1 MRYIVTTLILI
12 FAAAVVQG
20 QSDKP
25 VSFLGA
31 KSTFTSGE
39 ATISKRL
46 ENKFRRD
53 AARLVLRM
61 DAEKEDLRYGNIN
74 IGQSR
79 IDLFYDMLTKVY
91 KQDETARSIAKCNVH
106 TFPNVSIDYFV
117 VVYKKDTPW
126 ADPLKDDIAETD
138 NAKFNNLLEMH
149 DLSIVEHQKWTD
161 TQDAIT
167 IRSRNPLNITALAN
181 EFRNIEGVQDI
192 DMGLPEIMGND
203 IEIRRTSTGFRLDYI
218 LKVGGGIGGEALQTH
233 TWSWSIDDSGNVK
246 FIEEKGAPVPEW
258 MRCQLYPSSNI

>member
-1 MRYIVTTLILI
+1 MRYIVTTVIMI
-12 FAAAVVQG
+12 CTVVLLQG

-31 KSTFTSGE
+31 KSTFASGE
-39 ATISKRL
+39 AAISKRL

-61 DAEKEDLRYGNIN
+61 DAEQEDLRYGDIQ
-74 IGQSR
+74 IRQAR
-79 IDLFYDMLTKVY
+79 IDHFYDMLSKIY
-91 KQDETARSIAKCNVH
+91 QQDATARSVAKCNVH

-126 ADPLKDDIAETD
+126 AAPLKDDIAETD
-138 NAKFNNLLEMH
+138 NAHFNKMLEMH
-149 DLSIVEHQKWTD
+149 NLSIVEHQKWTD

-181 EFRNIEGVQDI
+181 EFRNIEGVEDI

-203 IEIRRTSTGFRLDYI
+203 IELRRTATGFRLDYI
-218 LKVGGGIGGEALQTH
+218 LKVGGGIGGESLQTH
-233 TWSWSIDDSGNVK
+233 IWSWSIDSEGNVK

-258 MRCQLYPSSNI
+258 MKCQLNPNSQI

>member
-1 MRYIVTTLILI
+1 MLIG
-12 FAAAVVQG
+12 AVVLVQG

-25 VSFLGA
+25 VSFLGG

-39 ATISKRL
+39 AAISKRL

-61 DAEKEDLRYGNIN
+61 DAEQEDLRYGAIQ
-74 IGQSR
+74 IRQSR
-79 IDLFYDMLTKVY
+79 IDQFYSILTKIY
-91 KQDETARSIAKCNVH
+91 QQEETARSVAKCNVH

-117 VVYKKDTPW
+117 VVYKKDTDW
-126 ADPLKDDIAETD
+126 AAPLKDDIAETD
-138 NAKFNNLLEMH
+138 NEQFNKLLEMH

-161 TQDAIT
+161 TQDAVT

-181 EFRNIEGVQDI
+181 EFRNIAGVEDI

-203 IEIRRTSTGFRLDYI
+203 IELHRTPTGFRLDYI

-233 TWSWSIDDSGNVK
+233 SWSWSIDSEGTVK

-258 MRCQLYPSSNI
+258 MRCQLYPSSQI

>member
-1 MRYIVTTLILI
+1 MRYIVTTLMMFCI
-12 FAAAVVQG
+12 AALAQG
-20 QSDKP
+20 QSTKP

-61 DAEKEDLRYGNIN
+61 DAEQEDLRYGNIN
-74 IGQSR
+74 IAEAR
-79 IDLFYDMLTKVY
+79 IDHFYDMLRKVY
-91 KQDETARSIAKCNVH
+91 MQDETARSIAKCNVH

-126 ADPLKDDIAETD
+126 AAPLKDDIAETD
-138 NAKFNNLLEMH
+138 NAKFNKLLEMH

-192 DMGLPEIMGND
+192 DMGQPEIMGND
-203 IEIRRTSTGFRLDYI
+203 IKIRRTPTGFRLDYI
-218 LKVGGGIGGEALQTH
+218 LKVGGGIGGEAIQNH
-233 TWSWSIDDSGNVK
+233 TWSWSIDDDGNVK

-258 MRCQLYPSSNI
+258 MRCQLVQGSNI